1 MLKKDKKLANEIG
14 MQFKAVNTFLA
25 KHNRLKNGYDFVGYD
40 KLSQADIKALI
51 EAVNKMGEPL
61 SPMGVIL
68 E

>member
-1 MLKKDKKLANEIG
+1 